1 MKREVTVKTKNDCIG
16 SWRIMCP
23 TCPLL
28 VHSNALGLDPRPCA
42 SGISTNMQGA
52 ITMKTCEHY
61 EKDSIAAD
69 ADADK
74 KITLNCKKED
84 AQ

>member
-1 MKREVTVKTKNDCIG
+1 VKRIVTVTSENDCIG

-28 VHSNALGLDPRPCA
+28 KHSEALGLDARPCA
-42 SGISTNMQGA
+42 SGISTKMQGA

-61 EKDSIAAD
+61 AKESIAAD
-69 ADADK
+69 DQK
-74 KITLNCKKED
+74 VVTLECAKEVSVP
-84 AQ
+84 